1 MRVLNGHTSIPQDCR
16 GAVIAL
22 GNFDGVH
29 LGHRSVLATA
39 RELATALDAPLGVA
53 LFQPH
58 PRRFFAPDARAFRL
72 MGTSRRNRILEDL
85 GVSQLHVLPFDASM
99 ARMTP
104 DQFVDEVLHEG
115 LGLAGIITG
124 ADFRFGAGRSG
135 STVELESLCAERGIA
150 TRFTEL
156 TGNGADKISSTRI
169 RKAIHDG
176 DMAAAAELLG
186 GAWTIDGRVR
196 RGDQRGRTI
205 GFPTAN
211 ISLDDFVRPAYGVY
225 AVRVGIEGE
234 TARLPGVANVGMR
247 PTVDG
252 ATELLEVHLFDFDG
266 DLYDQPVA
274 IEFHAHLRAEKKFDG
289 LDALKAQIAA
299 DARQARELLGV

>member
-1 MRVLNGHTSIPQDCR
+1 MRVLNGHNALPEDCR

-39 RELATALDAPLGVA
+39 RDLATSLDAPLGVA

-72 MGTSRRNRILEDL
+72 MGVGRRNAILEEL
-85 GVSQLHVLPFDASM
+85 GVSQLHVLPFDAAM

-104 DQFVDEVLHEG
+104 EQFVEDVLHQG
-115 LGLAGIITG
+115 LGLKGIITG
-124 ADFRFGAGRSG
+124 ADFRFGAGRAG
-135 STVELESLCAERGIA
+135 STVELEALCAERGIA
-150 TRFTEL
+150 TRFAEL

-176 DMAAAAELLG
+176 DMSAAAELLG

-196 RGDQRGRTI
+196 KGDQRGRTI

-211 ISLDDFVRPAYGVY
+211 ITLDDFVRPAYGVY
-225 AVRVGIEGE
+225 AVRVGVSGDKP
-234 TARLPGVANVGMR
+234 RLPGVANVGMR

-274 IEFHAHLRAEKKFDG
+274 VEFHSHLRAEQKFDG
-289 LDALKAQIAA
+289 LDALKAQIAI
-299 DARQARELLGV
+299 DAQRARETLGV

>member
-1 MRVLNGHTSIPQDCR
+1 MRVLNGHNALPEDCR
-16 GAVIAL
+16 GSVIAL

-39 RELATALDAPLGVA
+39 RDVAISLDAPLGVA

-72 MGTSRRNRILEDL
+72 MGVGRRNAILEEL
-85 GVSQLHVLPFDASM
+85 GVSQLHVLPFDAAM

-104 DQFVDEVLHEG
+104 EQFVEDVLHRG
-115 LGLAGIITG
+115 LGLKGIITG
-124 ADFRFGAGRSG
+124 ADFRFGAGRAG
-135 STVELESLCAERGIA
+135 STVELEALCAERGIA
-150 TRFTEL
+150 TRFAEL

-176 DMAAAAELLG
+176 DMSAAAELLG

-196 RGDQRGRTI
+196 KGDQRGRTI

-211 ISLDDFVRPAYGVY
+211 ITLDDFVRPAYGVY
-225 AVRVGIEGE
+225 AVRVGVNGDKPG
-234 TARLPGVANVGMR
+234 LPGVANVGMR

-274 IEFHAHLRAEKKFDG
+274 VEFHSHLRAEQKFDG
-289 LDALKAQIAA
+289 LDALKAQIAI
-299 DARQARELLGV
+299 DAQRARETLGV